1 MSGEPRED
9 EMHATNHTIQQ
20 LTIRV
25 GVGDHAA
32 FRRLYAILAPDAL
45 VAVRADLPDPTH
57 AMHVVRATFC
67 EVWWMSAFDLRCGCR
82 RDDVPKWISTIAER
96 RSSERRL
103 ALNLIITDELKPRGR
118 FWADLLA
125 DRDQRTQFELAFM
138 LDGHDTI
145 RLPAPSVATRS
156 PSAQATAT

>member
-32 FRRLYAILAPDAL
+32 FRRLYTILAPDAL

-145 RLPAPSVATRS
+145 RLTAPSVATRS